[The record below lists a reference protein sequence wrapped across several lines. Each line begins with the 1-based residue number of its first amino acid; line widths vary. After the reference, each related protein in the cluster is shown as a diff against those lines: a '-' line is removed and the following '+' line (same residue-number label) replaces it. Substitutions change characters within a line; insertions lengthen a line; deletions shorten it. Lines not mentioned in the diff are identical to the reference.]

1 MLKRLRLRRL
11 QKEWLQCRQER
22 LPFDELI
29 RGAETFLEQ
38 PEPVHLG
45 HFGTVVIGRKPPPVA
60 ESPAA

>member
-1 MLKRLRLRRL
+1 MLRCVRLWRL
-11 QKEWLQCRQER
+11 QKEWLKSRRER

-45 HFGTVVIGRKPPPVA
+45 HFGTVVIGKKLPPVA
-60 ESPAA
+60 DSPAA